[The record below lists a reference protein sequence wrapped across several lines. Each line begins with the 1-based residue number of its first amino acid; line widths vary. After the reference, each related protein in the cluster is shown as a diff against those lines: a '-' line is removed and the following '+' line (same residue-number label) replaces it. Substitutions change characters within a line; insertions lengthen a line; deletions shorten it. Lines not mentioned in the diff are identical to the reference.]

1 MKHLAIIYDSKTGT
15 TKQAA
20 NWIAEGMQAIGDA
33 EAKCFSIPDVD
44 LAFVHDADCVILGAP
59 TYFASLP
66 GTMKAWLETH
76 AKGLGLAGKL
86 GGAFATEQYI
96 HGGGETTISELLT
109 FELCCG
115 MAVYSGGSSFGAP
128 FIHLGPIGLSGDI
141 ENFHKLFQTY
151 GKRFAT
157 FNTQEKMM

>member
-1 MKHLAIIYDSKTGT
+1 MKHFAIIYDSKTGT

-20 NWIAEGMQAIGDA
+20 DWIAEGMQAAGDA
-33 EAKCFSIPDVD
+33 DAKCFSIPDVD
-44 LAFVHDADCVILGAP
+44 LAFVRDADGVILGAP

-66 GTMKAWLETH
+66 GTMKTWLETH

-96 HGGGETTISELLT
+96 HGGGETTI
-109 FELCCG
+109 
-115 MAVYSGGSSFGAP
+115 FGEP
-128 FIHLGPIGLSGDI
+128 FIHLGPVGLSGNI
-141 ENFHKLFQTY
+141 ETFRDLFQAY

-157 FNTQEKMM
+157 FCAKK

>member
-1 MKHLAIIYDSKTGT
+1 MKHFAIIYDSKTET

-20 NWIAEGMQAIGDA
+20 EWIAEGMQTVQDT
-33 EAKCFSIPDVD
+33 EARCFSIPDVD
-44 LAFVHDADCVILGAP
+44 LEFVRNADGVLLGAP

-66 GTMKAWLETH
+66 GAMKAWLENH

-96 HGGGETTISELLT
+96 HGGGEATIQELLAV
-109 FELCCG
+109 ELCCG
-115 MAVYSGGSSFGAP
+115 MALYSSGVSFGTP
-128 FIHLGPIGLSGDI
+128 FIHFGTVGLSGNIVDFR
-141 ENFHKLFQTY
+141 ELFRTY

-157 FNTQEKMM
+157 FCLKE

>member
-1 MKHLAIIYDSKTGT
+1 MKHFAIIYDSKTGT

-20 NWIAEGMQAIGDA
+20 EWIAEGMQEAFDA
-33 EAKCFSIPDVD
+33 EAKCFSIQETD
-44 LAFVHDADCVILGAP
+44 LASVREADGVILGAP

-96 HGGGETTISELLT
+96 HGGGEATIQELLA

-115 MAVYSGGSSFGAP
+115 MAVYSGGGSFGTP
-128 FIHLGPIGLSGDI
+128 FIHFGPVGLNGSI
-141 ENFHKLFQTY
+141 ETFRELFQTY
-151 GKRFAT
+151 GKRFAV
-157 FNTQEKMM
+157 FCAKERC

>member
-1 MKHLAIIYDSKTGT
+1 MKHFAIIYDSKTGT

-20 NWIAEGMQAIGDA
+20 EWIAEGMQTVADT
-33 EAKCFSIPDVD
+33 EARCFTIPDVD
-44 LAFVHDADCVILGAP
+44 LASVREADGVLIGAP

-66 GTMKAWLETH
+66 GTMKAWLENH

-96 HGGGETTISELLT
+96 HGGGEATIQELLA

-115 MAVYSGGSSFGAP
+115 MAVYSGGVIHFGP
-128 FIHLGPIGLSGDI
+128 VGLSGNIADFR
-141 ENFHKLFQTY
+141 ELFQTY

-157 FNTQEKMM
+157 FCAKKDN

>member
-1 MKHLAIIYDSKTGT
+1 MKHFAIIYDSKTGT

-20 NWIAEGMQAIGDA
+20 EWIAEGMQTVADT
-33 EAKCFSIPDVD
+33 EARCFAIPDVD
-44 LAFVHDADCVILGAP
+44 LASVREADGVLIGAP

-66 GTMKAWLETH
+66 GTMKAWLENH

-96 HGGGETTISELLT
+96 HGGGEATIQELLA

-115 MAVYSGGSSFGAP
+115 MAVYSGGGSFGTP
-128 FIHLGPIGLSGDI
+128 FIHFGPVGLSGSIADFR
-141 ENFHKLFQTY
+141 ELFQTY
-151 GKRFAT
+151 GKRFAM
-157 FNTQEKMM
+157 FCAQAHA

>member
-1 MKHLAIIYDSKTGT
+1 MKHFAIIYDSKTGT

-20 NWIAEGMQAIGDA
+20 EWISEGMQEASDA
-33 EAKCFSIPDVD
+33 EAKCFSIQDAD
-44 LAFVHDADCVILGAP
+44 LAVVREEDGVILGAP

-66 GTMKAWLETH
+66 GTMKAWLENH

-96 HGGGETTISELLT
+96 HGGGEATIQELLA

-115 MAVYSGGSSFGAP
+115 MAVYSGGGSFGTP
-128 FIHLGPIGLSGDI
+128 FIHFGPVGLSGNIADFR
-141 ENFHKLFQTY
+141 ELFQTY

-157 FNTQEKMM
+157 FCAKKDN

>member
-1 MKHLAIIYDSKTGT
+1 MKHFAIIYDSKTGT

-20 NWIAEGMQAIGDA
+20 EWIAKGMQTVADT
-33 EAKCFSIPDVD
+33 EARYFSIPDVE
-44 LAFVHDADCVILGAP
+44 LEVVRNANGVLIGAP

-66 GTMKAWLETH
+66 GTMKAWLEIH
-76 AKGLGLAGKL
+76 AKELGLAGKL

-96 HGGGETTISELLT
+96 HGGGEATIQELLT

-115 MAVYSGGSSFGAP
+115 MAVYSGGGSFGTP
-128 FIHLGPIGLSGDI
+128 FIHFGPVGLSGNITDFR
-141 ENFHKLFQTY
+141 ELFQTY

-157 FNTQEKMM
+157 FCKNGQK

>member
-1 MKHLAIIYDSKTGT
+1 MKHFAIIYDSKTGT

-20 NWIAEGMQAIGDA
+20 DWIVEGMQTVDDV

-44 LAFVHDADCVILGAP
+44 LAFIRDADGVILGAP

-76 AKGLGLAGKL
+76 AKGLDLAGKL
-86 GGAFATEQYI
+86 GGAFATAQYL

-109 FELCCG
+109 FELC
-115 MAVYSGGSSFGAP
+115 FGEP
-128 FIHLGPIGLSGDI
+128 FIHLGPVGLSGDI
-141 ENFHKLFQTY
+141 ENFCELFQAY

-157 FNTQEKMM
+157 FCATPR